1 MNIPRPEH
9 PKPQFERENWL
20 NLNGKWQFEID
31 NGRSGEARGL
41 ANADAVL
48 KDEIL
53 VPFCPESEL
62 SGIGNKDFMYGVWY
76 KRTVNLTEE
85 QCAGRIVLHFG
96 AVDYKAKVFVNGKKV
111 GEHKGGYISFC
122 FDITDFVTIGENVIT
137 LFAEDDTRDFSI
149 PSGKQSNHYD
159 SHGCYYTRT
168 TGIWQTVWLE
178 FTPKSYIK
186 SVKFYPDYKKGE
198 VTVFADLIGEGN
210 FTANVS
216 YEGKAMAEF
225 CEPYAEGKIKFTLTL
240 DEIHLWEIG
249 CGRLYDVAFTFGE
262 DAVKSYFGLRNVELK
277 GQKFLLNGKSVFQRT
292 VLDQGF
298 YPDGI
303 YTAPT
308 DKALKNDI
316 LLSLA
321 CGFNGAR
328 PHEKI
333 FEERYF
339 YHADKLGYLTWGEY
353 PDWLLNAN
361 VPENIYSILPE
372 WLEEIERDFNHPS
385 IIGWCPRN
393 EVWSRAYGNSGYA
406 EPYRQSIALL
416 YDVTKAVDPTRPC
429 IDTSGGFHAKTDI
442 YDVHDYAQDPQIFND
457 RYGKITDGIMTE
469 HPFNKNQI
477 PYSGGPVFLSEYG
490 GIAWFDRCD
499 EANDR
504 QKAWGY
510 GNGPKTEEEF
520 IKRFTLLTEALMKN
534 PGLMGLCYTQLTDV
548 EQEKNGLYTYDRK
561 SKFDPEIFKKV
572 LSQKAA
578 IED

>member
-520 IKRFTLLTEALMKN
+520 IKRFTVLTEALMQN

>member
-53 VPFCPESEL
+53 VRLCPESEL

-76 KRTVNLTEE
+76 KRSVTLTKE
-85 QCAGRIVLHFG
+85 QLNGRVVLHFG

-225 CEPYAEGKIKFTLTL
+225 CEPYAEGKIKFTITL

-308 DKALKNDI
+308 DEALKNDI

>member
-225 CEPYAEGKIKFTLTL
+225 CEPYAEGKIQFTLTL
-240 DEIHLWEIG
+240 DEVHLWEIG

-277 GQKFLLNGKSVFQRT
+277 GQKFLLNGKAVFQRT

-308 DKALKNDI
+308 DEALKNDI

-321 CGFNGAR
+321 CGFNGSR

-353 PDWLLNAN
+353 PDWGLNAN
-361 VPENIYSILPE
+361 IPENIYSILPE

-393 EVWSRAYGNSGYA
+393 EVWSRAYANSGYA
-406 EPYRQSIALL
+406 EPYMQSISLL
-416 YDVTKAVDPTRPC
+416 YDVTKAVDSTRPC

-561 SKFDPEIFKKV
+561 SKFDPKIFKKV

>member
-9 PKPQFERENWL
+9 PKPQFERESWL
-20 NLNGKWQFEID
+20 NLNGVWQFEID
-31 NGRSGEARGL
+31 NGKSGEARGL
-41 ANADAVL
+41 CKPDAVL
-48 KDEIL
+48 KDKIL
-53 VPFCPESEL
+53 VPFCPESKL
-62 SGIGNKDFMYGVWY
+62 SGIENTDFMYGVWY

-85 QCAGRIVLHFG
+85 QCAGRIAIHFG
-96 AVDYKAKVFVNGKKV
+96 AVDYKATLFVNGKKV
-111 GEHKGGYISFC
+111 GEHKGGYISFVM
-122 FDITDFVTIGENVIT
+122 DITEFVIAGENIIT
-137 LFAEDDTRDFSI
+137 LFAEDDTRDNQI
-149 PSGKQSNHYD
+149 PSGKQSTKYG

-198 VTVFADLIGEGN
+198 VTVFAELVGEGD
-210 FTANVS
+210 FTANAT
-216 YEGKAMAEF
+216 YEGKPMAEF
-225 CEPYAEGKIKFTLTL
+225 CEPDARGRIQFTLRL
-240 DEIHLWEIG
+240 NEIHLWEIG
-249 CGRLYDVAFTFGE
+249 KGRLYDVAFTFGV

-277 GQKFLLNGKSVFQRT
+277 GQKFLLNGKSLFQRT

-308 DKALKNDI
+308 DEALKNDI
-316 LLSLA
+316 LLSLS

-339 YHADKLGYLTWGEY
+339 YHADKLGYITWGEY
-353 PDWLLNAN
+353 PDWMLNAN
-361 VPENIYSILPE
+361 IGDNIYSILPE

-393 EVWSRAYGNSGYA
+393 EVWSRAYHNSAFA
-406 EPYRQSIALL
+406 EPHKESIALL

-429 IDTSGGFHAKTDI
+429 IDTSGGFHFKTDI
-442 YDVHDYAQDPQIFND
+442 YDVHDYEQDPKVFDN
-457 RYGKITDGIMTE
+457 RYGKISDGIMTE

-477 PYSGGPVFLSEYG
+477 PYTGEPVFFSEYG
-490 GIAWFDRCD
+490 GIAWFAKCD
-499 EANDR
+499 KEKDYE
-504 QKAWGY
+504 KAWGY

-520 IKRFTLLTEALMKN
+520 IERFTALTEALMEN

-548 EQEKNGLYTYDRK
+548 EQEKNGLFTYERQP
-561 SKFDPEIFKKV
+561 KFNPEIFKKV
-572 LSQKAA
+572 LNQKAA

>member
-62 SGIGNKDFMYGVWY
+62 SGIGNKDFMHGVWY
-76 KRTVNLTEE
+76 KRAVNLTEE

-137 LFAEDDTRDFSI
+137 LFAEDNTRDTSI
-149 PSGKQSNHYD
+149 PSGKQSDEYD

-198 VTVFADLIGEGN
+198 VTVFAELIGEGN

-225 CEPYAEGKIKFTLTL
+225 CEPYAEGKIQFTLTL
-240 DEIHLWEIG
+240 DEVHLWEIG

-277 GQKFLLNGKSVFQRT
+277 GQKFLLNGKAVFQRT

-308 DKALKNDI
+308 DEALKNDI

-353 PDWLLNAN
+353 PDWGLNAN
-361 VPENIYSILPE
+361 IPENIYSILPE

-393 EVWSRAYGNSGYA
+393 EVWSRAYANSGYA
-406 EPYRQSIALL
+406 EPYMQSISLL
-416 YDVTKAVDPTRPC
+416 YDVTKAADSTRPC

-442 YDVHDYAQDPQIFND
+442 YDVHDYPQQADAFGYLD
-457 RYGKITDGIMTE
+457 KVKDGIMTE

-477 PYSGGPVFLSEYG
+477 PYNGGPVFFSEYG
-490 GIAWFDRCD
+490 GIAWFANCD
-499 EANDR
+499 ENKDYK
-504 QKAWGY
+504 KAWGY
-510 GNGPKTEEEF
+510 GNGPKTEKEF
-520 IKRFTLLTEALMKN
+520 ISRFTELTEALMQN